1 MPMLG
6 SFRHFPSAGE
16 RKLPSNRGQITI
28 MVNPWIEEAMGQ
40 ILIKSFVY
48 TDSSKGIAL
57 SIPYSSQEC
66 YELDTI
72 TAMVPPRFIC

>member
-1 MPMLG
+1 
-6 SFRHFPSAGE
+6 
-16 RKLPSNRGQITI
+16 

-57 SIPYSSQEC
+57 SIPCSSQQC
-66 YELDTI
+66 YGLDTI
-72 TAMVPPRFIC
+72 TAMVPPNSYVETLTPKSDDMSMWDLWEVTQS